1 MKERILLVDD
11 NEAFLDSTK
20 DILEDQGYEVVTA
33 ESGEEAVR
41 VFGAHTFDVIL
52 MDIKMP
58 SFFDINQISY
68 NIFVQQRA

>member
-1 MKERILLVDD
+1 MKEKIQLVDD

-58 SFFDINQISY
+58 NFFDINQISY
-68 NIFVQQRA
+68 NIFVQQQA